1 MFLLNTLLIGATVVL
16 IAELNQKVTD
26 YLKSRKY

>member
-1 MFLLNTLLIGATVVL
+1 MFLLDILLIGATVVL

-26 YLKSRKY
+26 HIKKRKY

>member
-1 MFLLNTLLIGATVVL
+1 MILFDVLFIGASVVL

-26 YLKSRKY
+26 YITSRKY